1 MDRQWLIHGTS
12 GSLLPVTSMLLNLG
26 GPGDR
31 KDAQGNLWL
40 SYPRRAAYQK
50 TSLDIALDLKPV
62 FSTGGKFISV
72 REMASAGQLA
82 NPWIY
87 SSWAEGIQQLQL
99 PLLGKSDAPATYN
112 VKLHFAKSSQDSS
125 DPIVFD
131 VLMQGKVVLEGVTIQ
146 SAASNELAVVIKEVP
161 TVLVTDNLVID
172 FKEKVG
178 KARLNAIEVTKA
190 E

>member
-62 FSTGGKFISV
+62 FSTGGKFNSV
-72 REMASAGQLA
+72 REMASAGQTA
-82 NPWIY
+82 NPWLY

-99 PLLGKSDAPATYN
+99 PLLGESDAPAAYN

-146 SAASNELAVVIKEVP
+146 AAVSNELAVVIKEVP
-161 TVLVTDNLVID
+161 TVLVTDNLVIE
-172 FKEKVG
+172 FKEKAG